1 MSDSSKPATERSP
14 EDRQLAEELVERAR
28 SEGVSL
34 VGPDGLLSG
43 LTRNVLEAG
52 LEAEMSEHLGYDKH
66 EPSGK
71 NSGNSRNGTRS
82 KKVLTDVGPVEI
94 EVPRDRAGSF
104 EPQLVRKHQRR
115 LAGVDEMVISLVAK
129 GLTTGEVQAHMAEVY
144 GADVSKDTISRITD
158 RILEELVDWQN
169 RPLDRVYPVV
179 FIDAIVVKIRDGQV
193 TNRPVY
199 TAIGVT
205 VDGERDILGLWVG
218 TGGEGAKYWLQVLTE
233 IKNRG
238 TEDVCIVVCD
248 GLKGLPEAI
257 GNTWPLAIVQTCVL
271 HLIRNTFRFAS
282 KADWDKMARDLRPVY
297 TAVSEHEAK
306 ERFVE
311 FTDLWGERYPAI
323 IRLWENTWAEF
334 TPFLDYSPEIRKVIY
349 STNAVESLHARM
361 RRATRARG
369 HFPTEQAALK
379 CLYMVVR
386 SLDPTGRGR
395 RRWTMRWKA
404 ALNAFA
410 ITFEGRINPTDN

>member
-1 MSDSSKPATERSP
+1 MSDSSKPAAERSS
-14 EDRQLAEELVERAR
+14 EDKQLAEELVERAR
-28 SEGVSL
+28 SEGVDL

-43 LTRNVLEAG
+43 LTKNVLEAG
-52 LEAEMSEHLGYDKH
+52 LEAEMSEHLGYDRH
-66 EPSGK
+66 DPAGK
-71 NSGNSRNGTRS
+71 NTGNSRNGTRS
-82 KKVLTDVGPVEI
+82 KKVLTDVGSVEI
-94 EVPRDRAGSF
+94 EVPRDRDGSF
-104 EPQLVRKHQRR
+104 EPQLVKKHQRR
-115 LAGVDEMVISLVAK
+115 LTGVDEMVISLVAK

-144 GADVSKDTISRITD
+144 GADVSRDTISRITD
-158 RILEELVDWQN
+158 RILEELSDWAN

-193 TNRPVY
+193 ANRPVY
-199 TAIGVT
+199 TAIGVN
-205 VDGERDILGLWVG
+205 VAGERDILGLWVG
-218 TGGEGAKYWLQVLTE
+218 DGGEGAKFWFQVFTE
-233 IKNRG
+233 MKNRG
-238 TEDVCIVVCD
+238 VEDVCIVVCD

-311 FTDLWGERYPAI
+311 FGDIWSEKYPAI
-323 IRLWENTWAEF
+323 IRLWENAWAEF
-334 TPFLDYSPEIRKVIY
+334 VPFLDYSPEIRKIIY

-386 SLDPTGRGR
+386 SLDPTGTGR
-395 RRWTMRWKA
+395 RRWTRRWKA

-410 ITFEGRINPTDN
+410 ITFEGRILPTDN